1 MVTLYEHIEEMGK
14 RAGYKNM
21 TDLCTAA
28 NVSRSVM
35 SELRSGRSKDLSKPN
50 GMKFAAT
57 LNVPLDSIY
66 NLETTE
72 KPATNEGSGL
82 SRDAVEMG
90 RIFDAAVPEIR
101 AQMKDVAE
109 GKATAKVAVNIVD
122 VKCPID
128 GTMQKIYQN
137 VVQVGGKAYPSNQ
150 NNGCEMYHPCRECE
164 LCRMAAMF
172 AELKGFGE

>member
-1 MVTLYEHIEEMGK
+1 MNSVEKVKAICKERK
-14 RAGYKNM
+14 IAIYK
-21 TDLCTAA
+21 L
-28 NVSRSVM
+28 
-35 SELRSGRSKDLSKPN
+35 EKDLGYGNAYISQLKKGTFPDDRLVEIAN
-50 GMKFAAT
+50 YLG
-57 LNVPLDSIY
+57 V
-66 NLETTE
+66 TTDYLLGTEE
-72 KPATNEGSGL
+72 KPATNEGNGL